1 MPVLISPAR
10 ASNWTAHIRVEHTN
24 QRPKCLPV
32 TEQWKKSVGNQMK
45 FHNRSLEINGLTQ
58 LINQRLKMKKNLFQA
73 GIPHAGLDQPP
84 RLFHGQHENKR
95 IVRKDLGNEA
105 EFHLIPWADSLSCE
119 LHYLMAVQL
128 SYIYICNISNYIKKD
143 LKNVSHSHSTA
154 NYLGFGSYNM
164 SSLKR
169 QHKF

>member
-1 MPVLISPAR
+1 M
-10 ASNWTAHIRVEHTN
+10 EE
-24 QRPKCLPV
+24 KCR
-32 TEQWKKSVGNQMK
+32 ESD
-45 FHNRSLEINGLTQ
+45 EIPQ
-58 LINQRLKMKKNLFQA
+58 LIIGNKRIDPTDQSAIKNEKNLFQA

-128 SYIYICNISNYIKKD
+128 SYMYICNISNYIKKD